1 MPLPVLERAR
11 DEMLSL
17 GGAGMS
23 VMEMS
28 HRSKRFAEVL
38 DKAESGLRSLLAVP
52 ENFRILFIQGGGS
65 LQFSMVPVN
74 FLGADAHA
82 DYVVTGHWGTR
93 AADEAS
99 LIGDSRVVYSSAH
112 SLFSTIPGA
121 DAIENSADAAY
132 LHYVANETIEGVEFN
147 YDIDGNGVPVVCD
160 MSSNILS
167 RRIDWQKYSLIY
179 AGAQKNIG
187 PSGVAVVIIS
197 DEMLAN
203 VRPSLPSVLDYQK
216 IAANGSMVNTP
227 NTWAIYM
234 IGLVCDWVASEGGV
248 DEMERRAGEKSAI
261 VYDAVDS
268 SDGFYVGHAAR
279 EARSRM
285 NITFRL
291 ASDGLTEKFCSEAQS
306 NGFDGLRGHRTVG
319 GVRASIYNAFPIDG
333 VYHLRDFMS
342 DFAAKS
348 KAGKTV
354 RLSRSKGEEI
364 VQ

>member
-1 MPLPVLERAR
+1 
-11 DEMLSL
+11 
-17 GGAGMS
+17 
-23 VMEMS
+23 
-28 HRSKRFAEVL
+28 
-38 DKAESGLRSLLAVP
+38 
-52 ENFRILFIQGGGS
+52 
-65 LQFSMVPVN
+65 
-74 FLGADAHA
+74 
-82 DYVVTGHWGTR
+82 VTGHWGKR

-99 LIGDSRVVYSSAH
+99 IIGDSRVVYSSRD
-112 SLFSTIPGA
+112 SLLGTIPGA
-121 DAIENSADAAY
+121 DAIENSADAVY

-147 YDIDGNGVPVVCD
+147 YDIDGHGVPVVCD

-167 RRIDWQKYSLIY
+167 KRIDWQRYSLIY

-187 PSGVAVVIIS
+187 PSGVAVVIVS
-197 DEMLAN
+197 DEMLAK
-203 VRPSLPSVLDYQK
+203 VRPAVPSVLDYQK

-261 VYDAVDS
+261 VYDAIDS

-291 ASDGLTEKFCSEAQS
+291 ASEELTEKFCSEAES
-306 NGFDGLRGHRTVG
+306 NGVDGLRGHRTVG

-333 VYHLRDFMS
+333 VYHLRDFMR
-342 DFAAKS
+342 DFGAKS
-348 KAGKTV
+348 
-354 RLSRSKGEEI
+354 
-364 VQ
+364 